1 MRVILI
7 SLTLIIFLW
16 GLSRAQEPGP
26 AELIKQGQEIF
37 ANTCADC
44 HRLNGEGLPDKFP
57 ALNGDPYVLG
67 DPKRVIATVLNGRHG
82 LLGTMP
88 TWKDKLDDNQI
99 AAVVSYIRQ
108 AWSNRAPAVT
118 PAMVAALRGK

>member
-1 MRVILI
+1 LRIIWVSLILM
-7 SLTLIIFLW
+7 IFLA
-16 GLSRAQEPGP
+16 GAVLAQAPGP

-67 DPKRVIATVLNGRHG
+67 DPNRVIATVLNGRHG

-99 AAVVSYIRQ
+99 AAAVSYIRQ
-108 AWSNRAPAVT
+108 AWSNQASPVT